1 MGIEHTGAPA
11 FSISG
16 SPSAIRNKATTMR
29 SRSSQYQVLSDSLSS
44 LSTDGWTGRAADRF
58 REKFSVEP
66 GRWQQAA
73 TGFANAADALDS
85 YATSLENAQAIAAD
99 CKSNYEEGNRIT
111 KEAREEYDADVERG
125 KQKKREWEAENGP
138 GTYTLTIEPFSDP
151 GESMRDQ
158 AVSDFNSAVSTLE
171 SEAQTCASSIRAS
184 CEGAPES
191 RNWFETGL
199 AAVGDF
205 LYGAFEAC
213 ADLGKLLFDLSVLGP
228 IFNDLIPLLTGELTP
243 EELAMKW
250 QLKGESALAFGKALW
265 ENPLEVGKEIVKGM
279 LDWDTWA
286 DNPARALG
294 HMVPDIVMTV
304 ATGGA
309 GTAATKSSSL
319 LARLG
324 VHVDDVGDVAGAA
337 RRADRAADAAETA
350 RKLEKLDLADAGKA
364 PKDFSP
370 KSGLTKEAWE
380 HSIDEWSGKVADAN
394 PGLDQNAVKGL
405 HRYTTDE
412 GYTAMNGAL
421 RGGGGSAETHKL
433 IEDATR
439 ALDRLPA
446 PDPGDLH
453 RGTALPKGV
462 VDKMLDEG
470 VFSDPAFLSTS
481 RNSSVAADFA
491 EMAAKRSPQ
500 DIPVEFRIKGGTAP
514 DVQRLSAYA
523 NEAEHLYKPGAKF
536 NILEMKEKQFGS
548 KQGWK
553 VIMEEK

>member
-1 MGIEHTGAPA
+1 MGIEHTGAPT

-16 SPSAIRNKATTMR
+16 SPSTIRDKATTMR

-73 TGFANAADALDS
+73 TGFANAADALDL
-85 YATSLENAQAIAAD
+85 YATSLENAQATASD

-111 KEAREEYDADVERG
+111 KEAREEYNADVERG
-125 KQKKREWEAENGP
+125 KQEKREWEAENGP

-151 GESMRDQ
+151 GETMRDQ
-158 AVSDFNSAVSTLE
+158 AVSDFDSAVNTLE
-171 SEAQTCASSIRAS
+171 SEAQTCANTIRAS

-205 LYGAFEAC
+205 LYGALEAC
-213 ADLGKLLFDLSVLGP
+213 EDLNNLLFNITYGP
-228 IFNDLIPLLTGELTP
+228 IKDLIPLLTGELTP

-250 QLKGESALAFGKALW
+250 QLKGESVCAFGEALW
-265 ENPLEVGKEIVKGM
+265 ENPLEVGKEIGKGV

-294 HMVPDIVMTV
+294 HLAPDIVMAV
-304 ATGGA
+304 ATVGT

-324 VHVDDVGDVAGAA
+324 AHADDVGDVAGAA

-350 RKLEKLDLADAGKA
+350 GKLEKLDLAEAGKA
-364 PKDFSP
+364 PKDLP
-370 KSGLTKEAWE
+370 ESGLTREAWE
-380 HSIDEWSGKVADAN
+380 QGIDEWSGKVADAN
-394 PGLDQNAVKGL
+394 PGLDQRAVRGL

-421 RGGGGSAETHKL
+421 RGGGGSAETQRL

-439 ALDRLPA
+439 ALDRLPT

-462 VDKMLDEG
+462 VDKMLDER

-491 EMAAKRSPQ
+491 ETAAEKSPGN
-500 DIPVEFRIKGGTAP
+500 IPVEFRIKGGTAP
-514 DVQRLSAYA
+514 DVQPLSAYA
-523 NEAEHLYKPGAKF
+523 NEAEHLYRPGAKF
-536 NILEMKEKQFGS
+536 KILEMTEKQFGS
-548 KQGWK
+548 RQGWK
-553 VIMEEK
+553 VIMEE

>member
-1 MGIEHTGAPA
+1 MGIEHTGAPT

-16 SPSAIRNKATTMR
+16 SPSAIRDKATTMR

-73 TGFANAADALDS
+73 TGFANAADALDL
-85 YATSLENAQAIAAD
+85 YATSLENAQATASD

-125 KQKKREWEAENGP
+125 KQEKREWEAENGP

-158 AVSDFNSAVSTLE
+158 AVSDFDSAVSTLE
-171 SEAQTCASSIRAS
+171 SEAQTCANTIRAS

-205 LYGAFEAC
+205 LYGALEAC
-213 ADLGKLLFDLSVLGP
+213 VDLGKFLFDISAFGP

-265 ENPLEVGKEIVKGM
+265 ENPLEVGKEIGKGV

-294 HMVPDIVMTV
+294 HLVPDIVMAV
-304 ATGGA
+304 ATAGT

-324 VHVDDVGDVAGAA
+324 AHADDVGDVAGAA

-350 RKLEKLDLADAGKA
+350 GKLEKLDLAEAGKA
-364 PKDFSP
+364 PKDFP
-370 KSGLTKEAWE
+370 ESGLTREAWE
-380 HSIDEWSGKVADAN
+380 QSIDEWSGKVAYAN
-394 PGLDQNAVKGL
+394 PGLDQRAVRGL

-421 RGGGGSAETHKL
+421 RGGGGSAETQRL

-439 ALDRLPA
+439 ALDRLPT

-470 VFSDPAFLSTS
+470 AFSDPAFLSTS

-491 EMAAKRSPQ
+491 ETAAEKSPGN
-500 DIPVEFRIKGGTAP
+500 IPVEFRIKGGTAP
-514 DVQRLSAYA
+514 DVQQLSAYA

-536 NILEMKEKQFGS
+536 NILEMTEKQFGS
-548 KQGWK
+548 RQGWK
-553 VIMEEK
+553 VIMEEG